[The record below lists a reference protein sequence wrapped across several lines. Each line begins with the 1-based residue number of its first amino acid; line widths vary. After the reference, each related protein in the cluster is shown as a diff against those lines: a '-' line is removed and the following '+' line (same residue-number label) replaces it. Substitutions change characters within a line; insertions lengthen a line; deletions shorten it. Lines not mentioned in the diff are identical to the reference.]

1 MDERHSRLPVPLEAR
16 PPARRASTTPTLWQ
30 EAAPVVAR
38 GAALVAVGIIG
49 EWLLRAA
56 TKRALSAPSTGLK
69 KARKDT
75 AVVHKPTDE
84 LPEGTI
90 AVSETYFMRRI
101 IVRR

>member
-1 MDERHSRLPVPLEAR
+1 MDDRNSRLPVPLKAR
-16 PPARRASTTPTLWQ
+16 PPARRPDMTPTLWQ

-38 GAALVAVGIIG
+38 GAALVAFSLIG

-56 TKRALSAPSTGLK
+56 TKRALTVPAKSRRR
-69 KARKDT
+69 ARKTT
-75 AVVHKPTDE
+75 AVVARPEDE

>member
-1 MDERHSRLPVPLEAR
+1 MDDRNSRLPVPLKAR
-16 PPARRASTTPTLWQ
+16 PPARRPSMTPTLWQ

-38 GAALVAVGIIG
+38 GAALVAVGLIG

-56 TKRALSAPSTGLK
+56 TKRALSLPARQAKSTAL
-69 KARKDT
+69 
-75 AVVHKPTDE
+75 VSKPTDE

-90 AVSETYFMRRI
+90 VSETYFMRRI

>member
-1 MDERHSRLPVPLEAR
+1 MDDRNSRLPVPLKAR
-16 PPARRASTTPTLWQ
+16 PPARRPSMTPTLWQ

-38 GAALVAVGIIG
+38 GAALVAVGLIG

-56 TKRALSAPSTGLK
+56 TKRALTAPANGRK
-69 KARKDT
+69 KTHKTT
-75 AVVHKPTDE
+75 AVVPKPTDE

-90 AVSETYFMRRI
+90 TVSETYFMRRI